1 MPRWRWWKIARNGW
15 GRAAEKPVKVMETR
29 NYNKRQTKVRNVRN
43 ARNVSWRERVSTLR
57 TRYAA
62 WQDKRAERAEN
73 AENDSENEPPR
84 FRWVKILGV
93 LAAVACVTQLVYAA
107 GLFEQY
113 TVRTQHFH
121 VAKFDVSGQK
131 RVDRQAIIDASGVK
145 PGASLTSLDP
155 VVVQRTVEA
164 LPWVRTA
171 RVEAQL
177 PSTLL
182 IRIAEYQPFALL
194 LSDTGKL
201 LLVDRGGF
209 VFKQADAGEA
219 IDLPI
224 ITGLSAGLSRDVPVV
239 DQHAAKGV
247 TPLTEKETPT
257 QRRLADLLRLI
268 DAHAA
273 SPLAARFPLSEV
285 HWDPVLGTTLISAND
300 GTEIRLGHALET
312 DLGRAFLLV
321 GRLLDRIDRRGEWL
335 QYALLDD
342 DVRQDRAVVR
352 ALPLPDKPGAA
363 QPGDELTQA
372 GKAEGAAQVGAP
384 AAAAA
389 PKAVPAA
396 QNDDGKAKSAVIK
409 LPGDEPQDD

>member
-1 MPRWRWWKIARNGW
+1 MDMRNS
-15 GRAAEKPVKVMETR
+15 
-29 NYNKRQTKVRNVRN
+29 NKRQTKVRNVRN
-43 ARNVSWRERVSTLR
+43 ARNVTWRQRLEGWR
-57 TRYAA
+57 AA
-62 WQDKRAERAEN
+62 WQERQTQRAARAELAE
-73 AENDSENEPPR
+73 ENERPR
-84 FRWVKILGV
+84 VPWVKILGV

-107 GLFEQY
+107 GNFEQY
-113 TVRTQHFH
+113 TVRTQQFH
-121 VAKFDVSGQK
+121 VAKFEVTGQR

-177 PSTLL
+177 PSTLV
-182 IRIAEYQPFALL
+182 IRVAEYQPFALL

-239 DQHAAKGV
+239 DQRAAKDNAPQ
-247 TPLTEKETPT
+247 TAKETPT
-257 QRRLADLLRLI
+257 QRRLSDLLRLI

-300 GTEIRLGHALET
+300 GSEVRLGHALET

-335 QYALLDD
+335 QYALMDD
-342 DVRQDRAVVR
+342 DVRQDRAVIR
-352 ALPLPDKPGAA
+352 SLPLPEKPA
-363 QPGDELTQA
+363 DELTHA
-372 GKAEGAAQVGAP
+372 GTPVQVGAP
-384 AAAAA
+384 APARLPNGPAAAD
-389 PKAVPAA
+389 K
-396 QNDDGKAKSAVIK
+396 DGKAAKATTVK
-409 LPGDEPQDD
+409 LPGDDNQDD